1 MGLQLMI
8 RTMSR
13 AGNVAMRHSQTNA
26 FTLIEMMTVIVI
38 IGIILGAGIPIFH
51 RISNA
56 GGLSASTRQ
65 VANELALAR
74 QYAITQRTNTRVV
87 FPYSQSTGGS
97 PVVPYS
103 MWYSS
108 FAVLSSNRN
117 PVAPA
122 VTGWQYISKW
132 EYLQV
137 GSTFLN
143 GTTTTGSLD
152 NVSYIQAASVTL
164 TNGLH
169 TPTMA
174 YIEFNPTGA
183 ATQAGTL
190 TIQEGF
196 VNAGVPTPT
205 TTSNIS
211 TVSVDNLVGHI
222 SVNRP

>member
-1 MGLQLMI
+1 
-8 RTMSR
+8 
-13 AGNVAMRHSQTNA
+13 
-26 FTLIEMMTVIVI
+26 MMTVIVI

-65 VANELALAR
+65 VMNELALAR

-108 FAVLSSNRN
+108 FAVLSSNRTQQ
-117 PVAPA
+117 A
-122 VTGWQYISKW
+122 WQYIGKW
-132 EYLQV
+132 EYLQM
-137 GSTFLN
+137 GSTFQTNSVVGGGGLDSAV
-143 GTTTTGSLD
+143 TPGSPGLQKG
-152 NVSYIQAASVTL
+152 NIPS
-164 TNGLH
+164 TNGAL
-169 TPTMA
+169 TSVEMA
-174 YIEFNPTGA
+174 YIEFTPTGA

-196 VNAGVPTPT
+196 VNAGVPTA
-205 TTSNIS
+205 TSKANTN